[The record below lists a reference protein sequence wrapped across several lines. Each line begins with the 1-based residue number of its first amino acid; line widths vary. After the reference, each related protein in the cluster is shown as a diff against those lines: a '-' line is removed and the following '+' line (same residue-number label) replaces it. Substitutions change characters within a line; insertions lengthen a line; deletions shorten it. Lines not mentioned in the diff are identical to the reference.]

1 MPYLAPRIAPE
12 APRLSGRGPR
22 YLLAV
27 PVTWGF
33 LGLVAVF
40 RWGIYEDIILTVAA
54 IVGSALILAHDR
66 RLGSTDPFVGVG
78 ETPAP
83 MEGTGRLH

>member
-1 MPYLAPRIAPE
+1 M
-12 APRLSGRGPR
+12 
-22 YLLAV
+22 
-27 PVTWGF
+27 
-33 LGLVAVF
+33 AVF